1 MPPTPAF
8 FFPVWEDSHLC
19 SRLISDIRTYYPA
32 ADVVAITDGPI
43 ADGEPFKRFCD
54 RNGVVLVETETRL
67 KLPKYG
73 GLWLQ
78 RLFEEALIRT
88 RSEILIRTEGDTR
101 LHRAFDYFPDAD
113 IGGTLSHQIPRFPR
127 GGCVFWRREAIE
139 RILQSGWLGD
149 PKYKDLFYS
158 YSRYGKWRQEG
169 EKEDWTPIL
178 CSDRIV
184 GDLIARL
191 GLRLAAWDEVNVQ
204 FRGTPPYSEGFA
216 ASHPWR

>member
-8 FFPVWEDSHLC
+8 FFPVWDDAHLC
-19 SRLISDIRTYYPA
+19 ARLISDIRIHYPT
-32 ADVVAITDGPI
+32 ADVVGVTDGAI
-43 ADGEPFKRFCD
+43 ADGELFKRFCD

-101 LHRAFDYFPDAD
+101 LHRAFDYFPEAD

-127 GGCVFWRREAIE
+127 GGCVFWRREALEKIV
-139 RILQSGWLGD
+139 QSGLLGD
-149 PKYKDLFYS
+149 PKYKDFCS
-158 YSRYGKWRQEG
+158 YSRYGKWRHEG

-178 CSDRIV
+178 CSDQII
-184 GDLIARL
+184 GDVIARL
-191 GLRLAAWDEVNVQ
+191 GLRLTAWDEVNIQ
-204 FRGTPPYSEGFA
+204 FRGEPDTEGFA